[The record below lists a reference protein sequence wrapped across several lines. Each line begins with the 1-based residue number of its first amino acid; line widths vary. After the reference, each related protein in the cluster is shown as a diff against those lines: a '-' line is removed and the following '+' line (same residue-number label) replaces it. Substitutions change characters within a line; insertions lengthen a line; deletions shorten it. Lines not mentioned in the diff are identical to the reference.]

1 MVIVL
6 QRPTGHTKINHY
18 RLHSYDQYQ
27 QNKNIH
33 FSLKNDEQI
42 YGLLTY
48 LSLKRIQFCAR
59 LTRFFRFLPIACKC
73 VSSFCCEHK
82 FFCRNVMYYLSTG
95 FSPFLV
101 FFPVCSKCTL
111 FGLCAR
117 FNRRVFM
124 ARNFHLSTITNRYIW
139 SKYLWKPFKLSSSF
153 G

>member
-101 FFPVCSKCTL
+101 FFPCL
-111 FGLCAR
+111 FGMYAIR
-117 FNRRVFM
+117 FVRSFQPTSLHGKKFPSEYNYESI
-124 ARNFHLSTITNRYIW
+124 HLVEISMET
-139 SKYLWKPFKLSSSF
+139 F
-153 G
+153 